1 VTGTGHATRL
11 RNLIRRLAGGKW
23 KLRAGIPVRAYWSS
37 YPNFGDLLTPAIL
50 LRYGFAPEISKDP
63 GAAHLVSTGSL
74 LQWVPENFAGII
86 LGTGLIAD
94 TPRRFPAATV
104 LAVRGALT
112 ARLIGAPDDVVLADP
127 GLLASTFFKRPPAK
141 KHVLGLI
148 PHYVDIDNP
157 VVSALARIH
166 PREIKVIDVRR
177 EPEAVF
183 RDVAACES
191 ILSSSLH
198 GLITADS
205 FRIPSAWAGLS
216 DKVIGDGFKFRDYF
230 SSLGIRHEP
239 CRLGGSESVTALRSL
254 TRPVPNSAGERREQ
268 IDALFSSLLDRLRET
283 RESDALPG
291 GFGH

>member
-1 VTGTGHATRL
+1 
-11 RNLIRRLAGGKW
+11 
-23 KLRAGIPVRAYWSS
+23 
-37 YPNFGDLLTPAIL
+37 
-50 LRYGFAPEISKDP
+50 
-63 GAAHLVSTGSL
+63 
-74 LQWVPENFAGII
+74 
-86 LGTGLIAD
+86 
-94 TPRRFPAATV
+94 
-104 LAVRGALT
+104 
-112 ARLIGAPDDVVLADP
+112 
-127 GLLASTFFKRPPAK
+127 
-141 KHVLGLI
+141 
-148 PHYVDIDNP
+148 
-157 VVSALARIH
+157 
-166 PREIKVIDVRR
+166 VIDVRR

>member
-1 VTGTGHATRL
+1 M
-11 RNLIRRLAGGKW
+11 
-23 KLRAGIPVRAYWSS
+23 
-37 YPNFGDLLTPAIL
+37 
-50 LRYGFAPEISKDP
+50 RYGFAPELSKDP
-63 GAAHLVSTGSL
+63 AAAEVVSTGSL
-74 LQWVPENFAGII
+74 LQWVPETFAGIV

-94 TPRRFPAATV
+94 TPRRFPDATI

-112 ARLIGAPDDVVLADP
+112 ARLIDAPHDVVLADP
-127 GLLASTFFKRPPAK
+127 GLLASTFFKRPPARR
-141 KHVLGLI
+141 HVLGLV

-157 VVSALARIH
+157 VVQALARKH

-183 RDVAACES
+183 RDIGACES

-205 FRIPSAWAGLS
+205 FGIPNAWAGLS

-239 CRLGGSESVTALRSL
+239 CKLDGSESVTALRSL
-254 TRPVPNSAGERREQ
+254 TRPVPDSVGERRAQ
-268 IDALFSSLLDRLRET
+268 IDALFLSLSSHLQKN
-283 RESDALPG
+283 AG
-291 GFGH
+291 I